1 MEAQLIALE
10 KKIKQLI
17 SLIESAQGKNKGLET
32 RLASTEATLI
42 KLQSNMKEASL
53 RLEKMMKQFP
63 EENR

>member
-17 SLIESAQGKNKGLET
+17 SLIESAQEKNKALET
-32 RLASTEATLI
+32 RLALTEATLT

-53 RLEKMMKQFP
+53 RLEKMFRKLP

>member
-17 SLIESAQGKNKGLET
+17 SLIESAQGKNKALET

-53 RLEKMMKQFP
+53 RLEKMMKQLP